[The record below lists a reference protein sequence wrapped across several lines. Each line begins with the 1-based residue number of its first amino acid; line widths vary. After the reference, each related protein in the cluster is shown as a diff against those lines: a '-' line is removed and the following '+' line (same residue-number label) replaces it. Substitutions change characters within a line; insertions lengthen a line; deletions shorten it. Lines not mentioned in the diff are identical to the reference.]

1 MNISPTIWLGGNS
14 FALLF
19 PIVDLTFRQMFGLV
33 RAGSS
38 IPRQQL
44 GRAICQFGCRELVEP
59 SLFPDQG
66 ERDPAGSDNAPS
78 ERDADSRKD
87 TGGVVDGTGADVVGP
102 AGEVPFHPLAILP
115 MLDEASQLAM
125 ARDIRERGQ
134 FEAIVLYQKQI
145 FDGRCRYRACL
156 LAEATPKFEEYQ
168 GDDPLGYMFS
178 RNIHRR
184 HLLKDSQRALVAAR
198 LASLPVGAN
207 GYSKEGVSID
217 AACKL
222 LRVTPTA
229 VNRAKKIL
237 RRGIPDV
244 VKAVEDGSL
253 TLWKALLLAKV
264 RNSEQQAEMDRLA
277 ASESPVV
284 EASNSPNLPTATE
297 PSEAQVETS
306 DSDNATGA
314 AEVDA
319 PAAEQPKA
327 GPEVSCSSPSS
338 ASLPSTPTESWRRI
352 Q

>member
-1 MNISPTIWLGGNS
+1 MAQISND
-14 FALLF
+14 
-19 PIVDLTFRQMFGLV
+19 PIDSGVLPLE
-33 RAGSS
+33 AGQSVCS
-38 IPRQQL
+38 AVAP
-44 GRAICQFGCRELVEP
+44 
-59 SLFPDQG
+59 
-66 ERDPAGSDNAPS
+66 PAGSGEVTVGEPNSEAAPKPPNG
-78 ERDADSRKD
+78 D
-87 TGGVVDGTGADVVGP
+87 
-102 AGEVPFHPLAILP
+102 AGELTFHPLAILP

-145 FDGRCRYRACL
+145 LDGRCRYRACL

-253 TLWKALLLAKV
+253 TLWKALLLANL
-264 RNSEQQAEMDRLA
+264 RSSEQQAKMDGLA

-284 EASNSPNLPTATE
+284 EASNSPDLPTATE
-297 PSEAQVETS
+297 PSEGRVGTS

-338 ASLPSTPTESWRRI
+338 ESLPSTPIESWRRI
-352 Q
+352 PHYISDEWIWPGYVPKSASP